1 MARTYDGWYP
11 FVSGPEAFAKDMAML
26 RTLTREAGRD
36 PDTLHITAIIDPRNG
51 TVSVDDLKRY
61 RDAGA
66 QRIVV
71 YSQQTRHEDADG
83 KGLEVVKR
91 SAPIVERAQH
101 V

>member
-1 MARTYDGWYP
+1 MTT
-11 FVSGPEAFAKDMAML
+11 L

-36 PDTLHITAIIDPRNG
+36 PDNLHITAIIDPRNG

-71 YSQQTRHEDADG
+71 YSQQTRQEDADG
-83 KGLEVVKR
+83 KGLEVVTR

-101 V
+101 VY

>member
-1 MARTYDGWYP
+1 VLQRVARTYDGWYP
-11 FVSGPEAFAKDMAML
+11 FVASPDAFAKDMALL

-51 TVSVDDLKRY
+51 TVLVDDLKRY

-71 YSQQTRHEDADG
+71 YSQQTRQEDADG
-83 KGLEVVKR
+83 R
-91 SAPIVERAQH
+91 PCQ
-101 V
+101 